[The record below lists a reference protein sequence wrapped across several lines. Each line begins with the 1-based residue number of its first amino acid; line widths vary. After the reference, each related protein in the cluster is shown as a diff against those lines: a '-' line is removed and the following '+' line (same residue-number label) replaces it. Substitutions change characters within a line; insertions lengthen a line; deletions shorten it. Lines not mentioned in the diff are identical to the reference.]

1 MSDNGYVLNDKQR
14 EIWYN
19 QVIVPMFLEGKKSS
33 EKPTFVL
40 LTGQPGAGKTTA
52 AIKYSQ
58 MLNPEPVR
66 FGGDDIRILL
76 PYADKLLRENPAEYP
91 FISKA
96 DMSWAREKL
105 VSDCIDN
112 KFNIQIDSI
121 LSNPNDWKM
130 GTLLKVKDAG
140 YRIECTALGV
150 HRYISEVS
158 MFSRREEQIKNFG
171 VGFPVTMDTH
181 DKAYEILPAVVAKM
195 YKEGVADKVSIY
207 NRIFE
212 NFYDTDK
219 VENPSEEGIIGGIIK
234 SRESYLSKESLNYI
248 DLSWKNVKDKMVARN
263 AAESE
268 MNEMLGYYIA
278 FRKNS
283 GMYLVESQHA
293 ALIMMNKNKSTGR

>member
-1 MSDNGYVLNDKQR
+1 MSDNIYVLNDKQR
-14 EIWYN
+14 EIWYD
-19 QVIVPMFLEGKKSS
+19 QVVAPMFLEGKKISD
-33 EKPTFVL
+33 KPTFVL

-52 AIKYSQ
+52 AIKCSQ
-58 MLNPEPVR
+58 NISPEPVR

-76 PYADKLLRENPAEYP
+76 PYADKLLRENPVEYP

-105 VSDCIDN
+105 VNDCINN
-112 KFNIQIDSI
+112 KLNIQIDSI

-171 VGFPVTMDTH
+171 VGFPVTMATH

-195 YKEGVADKVSIY
+195 HKEGIADKVSIY

-212 NFYDTDK
+212 IFYDTDK
-219 VENPSEEGIIGGIIK
+219 VENPSEEGIISGIIK
-234 SRESYLSKESLNYI
+234 SRESYLNKESLNYI
-248 DLSWKNVKDKMVARN
+248 DLSWKNVKDKMLARN
-263 AAESE
+263 ASESE

-283 GMYLVESQHA
+283 GMYLIDNQHTA
-293 ALIMMNKNKSTGR
+293 MIMINKNKSTGR

>member
-1 MSDNGYVLNDKQR
+1 MSDNIYVLNDKQR
-14 EIWYN
+14 EIWYD
-19 QVIVPMFLEGKKSS
+19 QVVAPMFLEGKKISD
-33 EKPTFVL
+33 KPTFVL

-52 AIKYSQ
+52 AIKCSQ
-58 MLNPEPVR
+58 NISPEPVR

-76 PYADKLLRENPAEYP
+76 PYADKLLRENPVEYP

-105 VSDCIDN
+105 VNDCINN
-112 KFNIQIDSI
+112 KLNIQIDSI

-171 VGFPVTMDTH
+171 VGFPVTMATH

-195 YKEGVADKVSIY
+195 HKEGIADKVSIY

-219 VENPSEEGIIGGIIK
+219 VENPSEEGIISGIINTL
-234 SRESYLSKESLNYI
+234 RLY
-248 DLSWKNVKDKMVARN
+248 
-263 AAESE
+263 
-268 MNEMLGYYIA
+268 
-278 FRKNS
+278 
-283 GMYLVESQHA
+283 
-293 ALIMMNKNKSTGR
+293 